1 MRTDPRRRTRAAYTA
16 PPPPQSDRHTEALRL
31 SIDRLKAAIE
41 GLVGERRMLIED
53 EIRVLEGLAR

>member
-1 MRTDPRRRTRAAYTA
+1 MRTDPRRRTRAAYQ
-16 PPPPQSDRHTEALRL
+16 PPPPQSDRSEALRL

-53 EIRVLEGLAR
+53 KIRVLEGLAR